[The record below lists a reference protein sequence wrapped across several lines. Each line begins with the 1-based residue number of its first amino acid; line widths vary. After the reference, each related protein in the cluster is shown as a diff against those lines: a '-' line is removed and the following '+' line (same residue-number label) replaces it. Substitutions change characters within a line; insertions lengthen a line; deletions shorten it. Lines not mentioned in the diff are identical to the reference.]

1 VVDPEKT
8 GNPVMSAKASSCIKA
23 RAFGAVFLVGV
34 ALLGSGVSIAEPKK
48 PVPGG
53 ERPEGARKIFEE
65 SRSRIYQ
72 IRTLTVD
79 GGAQN
84 STGSGFLVG
93 KDGLIATNWHVISDY
108 ILDPGRYRLEA
119 IRTDGRKIAVS
130 AVAIDSMN
138 DLALLKADGESGIPF
153 SMHQSVLAK
162 GEKGFSLGNPS
173 SIGFTVVEGI
183 YNGVVAKSLRGNFHF
198 TAAINAGMSGGPA
211 LSANG
216 EVFGINVA
224 RMTDGNLISFLV
236 PVEHLVALMAK
247 TRAANPTA
255 KSLLEEAR
263 QGMIDGQERVA
274 GDVIGA
280 PLKMKDIGIFV
291 VPVESG
297 SASRCGGTS
306 KTEEEDGYSYEWVF
320 CSASSSIIAG
330 GKHSVGGMWS
340 EYRIVKNLG
349 LDAFRFAARVSDQ
362 FTSDKDDGG
371 ERKIVDSYK
380 CRTSFVKLKSG
391 TVRATLCK
399 RPYKQLDGLI
409 DAHLRLVTVDSSEA
423 ALIGDLQ
430 LRGFTESN
438 VKRLARW
445 YLETIEWK
453 R

>member
-1 VVDPEKT
+1 MNDQRPLF
-8 GNPVMSAKASSCIKA
+8 IIA
-23 RAFGAVFLVGV
+23 RTFGA
-34 ALLGSGVSIAEPKK
+34 ASLLGITLLLSGASIAAPVK
-48 PVPGG
+48 PVP
-53 ERPEGARKIFEE
+53 ESEKPESARKVFEQ

-84 STGSGFLVG
+84 STGSGFLVE

-119 IRTDGRKIAVS
+119 IRTDGRKIEVNV
-130 AVAIDSMN
+130 VAIDSMN
-138 DLALLKADGESGIPF
+138 DLALLKADGETGNPF
-153 SMHQSVLAK
+153 SIHQSLLVK

-173 SIGFTVVEGI
+173 GIGFTVVEGI
-183 YNGVVAKSLRGNFHF
+183 YNGVAEKSLSGVFHF

-216 EVFGINVA
+216 NVFGVNVA
-224 RMTDGNLISFLV
+224 RMTDGNLISFVV
-236 PVEHLVALMAK
+236 PVEKLTALMAMAR
-247 TRAANPTA
+247 TANPTA

-263 QGMIDGQERVA
+263 QGMIDGQEEIA
-274 GDVIGA
+274 NDVIGS
-280 PLKMKDIGIFV
+280 PLKVKEIGIFV
-291 VPVESG
+291 VPVESR

-306 KTEEEDGYSYEWVF
+306 KNEEEEGYAREWVF
-320 CSASSSIIAG
+320 CVAKKSITAG
-330 GKHSVGGMWS
+330 GAHTVAVMWS
-340 EYRIVKNLG
+340 EYRVVKNLG
-349 LDAFRFAARVSDQ
+349 LDAYRFAARISDHL
-362 FTSDKDDGG
+362 TGDKDDGG
-371 ERKIVDSYK
+371 DRKIVGSYQ
-380 CRTSFVKLKSG
+380 CRTSFVKLKGG

-399 RPYKQLDGLI
+399 RPYKQLVGLI
-409 DAHLRLVTVDSSEA
+409 DAHLRLATVDSSEA
-423 ALIGDLQ
+423 ALIGDLH